1 MATRQ
6 IERSHWKQFLNN
18 FSRTHEGRA
27 VTVKAFGPGT
37 GDHHEARELPFAG
50 FEAETAEAEG
60 AGHIIV
66 MLGTNKNDHVSHL
79 VNAPVQVWHKSGP
92 DEPDEVVEL
101 RSDDGVALVIK
112 FLPHP

>member
-1 MATRQ
+1 MATQQ
-6 IERSHWKQFLNN
+6 IERSSWKQFLEG
-18 FSRTHEGRA
+18 FSRSHEGRP

-37 GDHHEARELPFAG
+37 GDHHEARELPFSG
-50 FEAETAEAEG
+50 FEAETEG
-60 AGHIIV
+60 AGKIIV
-66 MLGTNKNDHVSHL
+66 MLGTEKSDHVSHS

-112 FLPHP
+112 FPSRH

>member
-6 IERSHWKQFLNN
+6 IERGNWKQFLQD
-18 FSRTHEGRA
+18 FSRSHEGRA
-27 VTVKAFGPGT
+27 VSVKAFGPGT

-50 FEAETAEAEG
+50 FEDETDG
-60 AGHIIV
+60 AGKIIV
-66 MLGTNKNDHVSHL
+66 MLGMEKSDHVSHT
-79 VNAPVQVWHKSGP
+79 VNAPVQVWHKSGA

-112 FLPHP
+112 FPSSH

>member
-6 IERSHWKQFLNN
+6 IERGHWKQFLEE
-18 FSRTHEGRA
+18 FSRSHEGRL

-37 GDHHEARELPFAG
+37 GDHQEARELPFAG
-50 FEAETAEAEG
+50 FEAETVG

-66 MLGTNKNDHVSHL
+66 MLGTQQNDHVSHS
-79 VNAPVQVWHKSGP
+79 VNAPVQIWHKSGQ

-101 RSDDGVALVIK
+101 RSDDGVALIIK
-112 FLPHP
+112 FSPPR